1 MRISEGLTLLLLMV
15 SSTMEE
21 AEGEEEGEEG
31 KDNAAPPQQ
40 QLPPG
45 EDLND
50 FWMKVTISKTLCE
63 YLNDPGYCALD
74 KPEYTARVRWIR
86 RGFQKRV
93 NVTL

>member
-31 KDNAAPPQQ
+31 KDNFAPPQQ

-50 FWMKVTISKTLCE
+50 FWMKVTISKIC
-63 YLNDPGYCALD
+63 
-74 KPEYTARVRWIR
+74 
-86 RGFQKRV
+86 V
-93 NVTL
+93 NI